1 MSKNKVSVKITP
13 EKVAAVNDLLD
24 KLTGEFDFTVGLVSQ
39 DRKGLPKMGRKHL
52 DLVDRSLK
60 YAENKP
66 EYLPNYLPLEEF
78 KKDIDLYGWLRQ
90 VQKKLGLLSNNL
102 KTTSM
107 VAESEAYETAR
118 IYYNNA
124 KLAARGGDENAEVIA
139 NELAVHFKKK
149 SKKENTTP
157 TTPNPPQEKT
167 EKPVV

>member
-13 EKVAAVNDLLD
+13 EKVASVNEMLD
-24 KLTGEFDFTVGLVSQ
+24 KLMVEFNFLVGLVSQ
-39 DRKGLPKMGRKHL
+39 DRKGLPKMGRKNL
-52 DLVDRSLK
+52 DLVERSLK

-66 EYLPNYLPLEEF
+66 EYLPNYIPLEEF
-78 KKDIDLYGWLRQ
+78 QKDIELYGWLRQ
-90 VQKKLGLLSNNL
+90 VEKRLGLLSNNL
-102 KTTSM
+102 RNTAM
-107 VAESEAYETAR
+107 LAESEAFETAR
-118 IYYNNA
+118 IYYNNT

-167 EKPVV
+167 